1 VSALKLIHLWCESP
15 EQSYSGQRPLAILPK
30 KQAQSC
36 NGRVTYLLLTS
47 NIRGLFIGVSTTI
60 YSRSEAGQIQ
70 VQLEALLEETVAY
83 RSFFLRADLDR
94 LV

>member
-1 VSALKLIHLWCESP
+1 MHVFHAITGQVP
-15 EQSYSGQRPLAILPK
+15 TYRNGQRGMKFLGL
-30 KQAQSC
+30 
-36 NGRVTYLLLTS
+36 RLTS